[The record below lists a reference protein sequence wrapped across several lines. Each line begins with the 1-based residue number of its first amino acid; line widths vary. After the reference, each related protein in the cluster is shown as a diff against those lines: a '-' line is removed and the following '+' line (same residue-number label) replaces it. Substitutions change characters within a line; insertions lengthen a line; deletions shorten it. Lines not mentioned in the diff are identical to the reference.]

1 MQETIKK
8 LIIKLLRET
17 ADKIDAGTCEL
28 TDEEATD
35 ITKILSHRALS
46 KEQACSFLNCSRA
59 TFDNAIHDGLIPK
72 GRKRRGFKELV
83 WYEDELSNILKR

>member
-8 LIIKLLRET
+8 LITKLLRET

-46 KEQACSFLNCSRA
+46 KEQAKYIKDVIDDIDAEEGYIFNRFYA
-59 TFDNAIHDGLIPK
+59 DTVFMNNPI
-72 GRKRRGFKELV
+72 E
-83 WYEDELSNILKR
+83 WEDMI